1 MAQPGSALAWGA
13 RGRRFKSSRSDQA
26 FVLAIHYNGK
36 KARECVVRPK
46 GASCGD
52 VRMYCNTHIY
62 LYESVHFLGKV
73 VQKKVCIQKID

>member
-1 MAQPGSALAWGA
+1 
-13 RGRRFKSSRSDQA
+13 
-26 FVLAIHYNGK
+26 
-36 KARECVVRPK
+36 VRPK